1 MADRR
6 EYELLFKLNA
16 QLGGSYNSTFKQGT
30 ASLTSMQREL
40 QTLNK
45 AQGDI
50 SAYQK
55 QQASLVALKQQYKNI
70 ETEMQQ
76 TGNNSA
82 ALKNKL
88 IDKRLAI
95 EKVSDSLNKL
105 DASLRAAGVDT
116 SRLTEESRRLE
127 NEYGNLRQRQEQVA
141 ESSGDLETTMPNSF
155 GGVKMA
161 GAAAAAIAVFNKVI
175 DELQECSAEA
185 SLLET
190 AIAKIE
196 TVAGE
201 GANMGKMTDD
211 MIALSLQ
218 TGKAATELSD
228 ASYEAISSGVA
239 AENAANFTEKAA
251 KLAVGGFTGTATAVD
266 LLTTI
271 INSYEKSVG
280 DTAHI
285 SDVLIQT
292 QNLGKTTVDRLASS
306 MGMVIPTAAAFN
318 TELEDIST
326 AYALMTARGMST
338 ERTTTYINSMLN
350 ELGDSSSDVSKAL
363 EKMTKKSFAE
373 LMKEGKSLGD
383 VMAILGSSVKNDS
396 TAFANMWGSQEAQR
410 AALSL
415 LNVGTEK
422 YNETLQMMTTSA
434 GAADSAYKIMADTSE
449 MTQNRFEAAAVALQ
463 IAIGNRINPALNGMR
478 EKGVEVLEWLA
489 DLVTEQKTLEEQ
501 LQDSNETF
509 ELNADKIEATGNV
522 AFDYIDRLEELE
534 KQGLY
539 TKDSQ
544 DEYRDTL
551 EKLVTIMPDLS
562 SLIDIETGKIE
573 GGTQALRDNT
583 KAWMENSMAQ
593 AYQKQF
599 QEQMDAYAAKRTEY
613 ETAKAE
619 LNKLTG
625 EYDVFADLQ
634 DEAAQKL
641 AKALGISKETLA
653 GYSDTEIEQRWS
665 GDAKTADL
673 IAKYRNAG
681 YSADAAQ
688 AKVDQQQA
696 EVDNLQTQLTGSAEQ
711 LKLAAESFENL
722 TGIDVDVTELL
733 GEFADSLTATAEDIA
748 FTTAAALAPIMQY
761 LGAKYPN
768 AGKYDPY
775 EVYVD
780 SLPGFAIGTTN
791 APSMFIAG
799 ENGPEL
805 IVGAGGSTVYT
816 AEETKSILGAGGNS
830 YSIQLSFD
838 FNGNAPADLQEQLR
852 ESTDEIVRAVVIAL
866 EDRATDRQRRAYA

>member
-30 ASLTSMQREL
+30 ASLSSMHREL
-40 QTLNK
+40 QALNK

-116 SRLTEESRRLE
+116 SKLTEESRRLE

-141 ESSGDLETTMPNSF
+141 QSSGDLETTMPNSF
-155 GGVKMA
+155 GGLKLA
-161 GAAAAAIAVFNKVI
+161 GAAAAAIAVFNKVK
-175 DELQECSAEA
+175 DELEECSTKA
-185 SLLET
+185 SELET

-196 TVAGE
+196 TVAGA

-239 AENAANFTEKAA
+239 TESAANFTEKAA

-350 ELGDSSSDVSKAL
+350 ELGDSSSDVSKTL

-383 VMAILGSSVKNDS
+383 VMAILGKSVKNDS

-434 GAADSAYKIMADTSE
+434 GAAESAYQIMADTSE

-489 DLVTEQKTLEEQ
+489 DLVIGQKTLEEQ

-509 ELNADKIEATGNV
+509 ELSADKIETTGNV

-539 TKDSQ
+539 TKASQ
-544 DEYRDTL
+544 DEYHDTL
-551 EKLVTIMPDLS
+551 EKLVTIMPELS
-562 SLIDIETGKIE
+562 GLIDLETGKIQ

-583 KAWMENSMAQ
+583 QAWMENTMAQ

-599 QEQMDAYAAKRTEY
+599 QEQMDAYAAK
-613 ETAKAE
+613 AE
-619 LNKLTG
+619 LNQVTAEFDIL
-625 EYDVFADLQ
+625 ANIQ

-641 AKALGISKETLA
+641 AKALGVTKETLA
-653 GYSDTEIEQRWS
+653 GYSDTEIEQRWT
-665 GDAKTADL
+665 GDAETEKL
-673 IAKYRNAG
+673 IAQYRTAG
-681 YSADAAQ
+681 FNADAAQ

-696 EVDNLQTQLTGSAEQ
+696 EVNNLKTQLSESAEQ
-711 LKLAAESFENL
+711 IELAAEAFENL
-722 TGIDVDVTELL
+722 TGIDVDVTNLL
-733 GEFADSLTATAEDIA
+733 GEFADSLTGTAENIA
-748 FTTAAALAPIMQY
+748 VTTAAALAPIMQF
-761 LGAKYPN
+761 LGAKFPN

-775 EVYVD
+775 DVYVN
-780 SLPGFAIGTTN
+780 SLPGFASGLSYVPYDN
-791 APSMFIAG
+791 FPARLHKG
-799 ENGPEL
+799 ESVL
-805 IVGAGGSTVYT
+805 T
-816 AEETKSILGAGGNS
+816 ASENRGYGDGGNS
-830 YSIQLSFD
+830 YSFQISFD
-838 FNGNAPADLQEQLR
+838 ITGATSDLRDQIREQSDVLV
-852 ESTDEIVRAVVIAL
+852 DAIINAL
-866 EDRATDRQRRAYA
+866 EDRAADRARRAYI